1 MGCKPHAMSCLTTH
15 APELTLRQLQ
25 NGSDKS
31 CHTSGSAVRC
41 TEVAAR
47 ERSRNLQFVLPPE
60 LYALGTTNERHCK
73 ELLDDVRIRVARPC
87 HHCLLDG
94 SFLRRGLLRRD
105 LLHDL
110 LRRCLFRGLLRH
122 GLPSAPKHDN
132 LGVRGSDDN
141 TPGLWHRRQR
151 ECTGAREEDDDDEA
165 AHGVG

>member
-73 ELLDDVRIRVARPC
+73 ELLVDVRIRVARPC

-94 SFLRRGLLRRD
+94 SFLRR
-105 LLHDL
+105 
-110 LRRCLFRGLLRH
+110 